1 MSLQV
6 EKLEHNMAKLT
17 ITVDA
22 AEFKKATTQ
31 AYKKQKNQFNIP
43 GFRKGKVPQ
52 MYIEKLYGPEIFY
65 EEAANICM
73 GPAYEKEL
81 MNSDLEIVSRPEID
95 IIQIEKGKDFI
106 FTAEVALKPE
116 VTLGQYKGLDGVVE
130 VEEVTDEEVSAELV
144 RLQKAN
150 AREIS
155 IEDRAVADGDRV
167 NIDFKGS
174 INGEAFEGGTAEG
187 FDLVIG
193 SHSFIDTFE
202 EQLIGKN
209 IGDDVDVNVTFPED
223 YQAADLAGKAA
234 LFEVK
239 INAIKEEELP
249 VIDDEFADEVSEFET
264 LDELKESLKAQ
275 VAEKKEQ
282 AAKTDRENK
291 VVEAAC
297 ANAEIDIPEAMIE
310 AEAETMVNE
319 FEQQITQQFGMRM
332 EQYLEMTGNTVE
344 AMVEEMKPQA
354 VKRIQSRLVL
364 EAIVKAENIEVSDD
378 ELEVEYNKM
387 AEMYQMDV
395 EQIKA
400 ILGTEDQKAAM
411 KADIAVQKAVD
422 FIVAECV
429 Q

>member
-1 MSLQV
+1 MSLQI

-17 ITVDA
+17 ITVA
-22 AEFKKATTQ
+22 ADVFKKATTQ
-31 AYKKQKNQFNIP
+31 AYNKQKNQFNIP

-52 MYIEKLYGPEIFY
+52 MYIEKMYGPEIFY

-73 GPAYEKEL
+73 GPAYEAEL
-81 MNSDLEIVSRPEID
+81 KDSDLEIVSRPEID
-95 IIQIEKGKDFI
+95 IVQIEKGKDFI
-106 FTAEVALKPE
+106 FTCEVALKPE
-116 VTLGQYKGLDGVVE
+116 VTLGQYKGLDGAVE
-130 VEEVTDEEVSAELV
+130 VEEVTDEEVAAELV
-144 RLQKAN
+144 KEQKAN

-155 IEDRAVADGDRV
+155 IEDRAIEEGDKV
-167 NIDFKGS
+167 NIDFAGS
-174 INGEAFEGGTAEG
+174 IDGVAFDGGTAEG

-202 EQLIGKN
+202 DQLIGKN
-209 IGDDVDVNVTFPED
+209 IGEEVAVNVTFPED
-223 YQAADLAGKAA
+223 YQVSDLAGQPA

-239 INAIKEEELP
+239 INAIKKEELP
-249 VIDDEFADEVSEFET
+249 VIDDEFAEEVSEFET
-264 LDELKESLKAQ
+264 LDEFKASLKEKLAGQ
-275 VAEKKEQ
+275 KEM

-291 VVEAAC
+291 VVDAAC

-319 FEQQITQQFGMRM
+319 FEQQIVQQFGMRM
-332 EQYLEMTGNTVE
+332 DQYLEMTGNTVE

-364 EAIVKAENIEVSDD
+364 EAIVKAENIEVSDE
-378 ELEVEYNKM
+378 ELDAEFEKM
-387 AEMYQMDV
+387 AEMYQMEV
-395 EQIKA
+395 EQIKS

-422 FIVAECV
+422 FIVAESV